1 MNKKTYGW
9 LSAALVVLMTLL
21 AGPGAASAQSPEQWG
36 KLPLDVN
43 MYLCN
48 DLGRNGYY
56 EQKNIAELM
65 GVMTESIDPECVI
78 AAGDIHH
85 FNGVASVSDPLWMT
99 NFEQIYTHPGLML
112 DWYPILGNHEYRG
125 NTQAVIDYAGVS
137 RRWVMPSRYYTR
149 VVRSKGVTVRLVF
162 IDTTPLIQKYRK
174 DAETYPDAGRQDMEA
189 QLSWLEVTLGEARED
204 WVICIGHHP
213 IYADTP
219 KSESERTDMQQ
230 TLLPVLRRHK
240 NVAMYL
246 CGHIHNFQHIRKAGD
261 NIDYVVNS
269 SASLSRKVK
278 PVEGT
283 VFCDPGEGFSIIS
296 ADKNVLRL
304 YMVDKQGNVIHTVE
318 HLRSR

>member
-1 MNKKTYGW
+1 MNRKTYGW
-9 LSAALVVLMTLL
+9 ISLVVVIL
-21 AGPGAASAQSPEQWG
+21 AELFAGQNVIMAQGPEQWS

-99 NFEQIYTHPGLML
+99 NYELIYAHPGLML

-125 NTQAVIDYAGVS
+125 NTQAVIDYSGVS

-149 VVRSKGVTVRLVF
+149 VVKSKKVSVRLVF

-174 DAETYPDAGRQDMEA
+174 DSTTYPDAGKQDMGA
-189 QLSWLEVTLGEARED
+189 QLSWIDATLRNARED
-204 WVICIGHHP
+204 WVICIGHYP

-261 NIDYVVNS
+261 DIDYVVNS
-269 SASLSRKVK
+269 SASLSRKVN

-283 VFCDPGEGFSIIS
+283 VFCNPGEGFSVIS
-296 ADKNVLRL
+296 ADKNTLRL
-304 YMVDKQGNVIHTVE
+304 YMIDKQGNVIHTVE
-318 HLRSR
+318 KKRIP